1 MISSQEHLQRRQ
13 PQGSVQNSWSFDQYQ
28 NLQRAH
34 RGLHRSNVPQSI
46 APSLPLDDSPPKN
59 VYDPPSYEQA
69 MASYD
74 NDAIAN

>member
-1 MISSQEHLQRRQ
+1 MISSQQRQ
-13 PQGSVQNSWSFDQYQ
+13 PPQSVQNSWSFDQYQ
-28 NLQRAH
+28 NLQREY
-34 RGLHRSNVPQSI
+34 RGLNRSIVPQNTV
-46 APSLPLDDSPPKN
+46 PSSLSLDDSPPKN

>member
-34 RGLHRSNVPQSI
+34 RGLHRSNVPKPTAI
-46 APSLPLDDSPPKN
+46 DDSPPKN
-59 VYDPPSYEQA
+59 VYDPPTYEQA

-74 NDAIAN
+74 NAVD

>member
-1 MISSQEHLQRRQ
+1 MISSQQRQ
-13 PQGSVQNSWSFDQYQ
+13 PPQSVQNSWSFDQYQ
-28 NLQRAH
+28 NLQRAY
-34 RGLHRSNVPQSI
+34 RGLHRSNVPQNTAVPS
-46 APSLPLDDSPPKN
+46 SLPLDDSPPKN

>member
-1 MISSQEHLQRRQ
+1 MISSQQRQ
-13 PQGSVQNSWSFDQYQ
+13 PPQSVQNSWSFDQYQ
-28 NLQRAH
+28 TLQREY
-34 RGLHRSNVPQSI
+34 RGLHRSIVPQNTV
-46 APSLPLDDSPPKN
+46 PSSLSLDDSPPKN